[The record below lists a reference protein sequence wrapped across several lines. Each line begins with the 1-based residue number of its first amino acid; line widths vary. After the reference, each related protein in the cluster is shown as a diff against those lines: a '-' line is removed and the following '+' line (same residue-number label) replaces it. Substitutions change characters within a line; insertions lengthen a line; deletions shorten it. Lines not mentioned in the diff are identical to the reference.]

1 MNLIV
6 GLGNPGTKYIET
18 RHNIGFKVL
27 DEIARRKK
35 VKFKTKFLY
44 FTKQSKINL
53 SKNKILL
60 IKPQLFM
67 NKSGEVIKKVIKKNK
82 IDISKL
88 VIIYDDVD
96 LDFGVVRV
104 REKGSSGT
112 HNGMKSIIDSLESIN
127 FKRIRIGV
135 GPRPKGKFLND
146 YVLGNFTKDEYLKL
160 EKVVERAADVVE
172 SLFSSG
178 IEKTMSLFNNL
189 EINEFDQEESRWVNY
204 MKVCLFFQNIW
215 MMIN

>member
-135 GPRPKGKFLND
+135 GPRPKGNLLND

-189 EINEFDQEESRWVNY
+189 EINEFDQEESR
-204 MKVCLFFQNIW
+204 
-215 MMIN
+215 

>member
-67 NKSGEVIKKVIKKNK
+67 NKSGEVIKKVIKKK
-82 IDISKL
+82 
-88 VIIYDDVD
+88 
-96 LDFGVVRV
+96 
-104 REKGSSGT
+104 
-112 HNGMKSIIDSLESIN
+112 
-127 FKRIRIGV
+127 
-135 GPRPKGKFLND
+135 
-146 YVLGNFTKDEYLKL
+146 
-160 EKVVERAADVVE
+160 
-172 SLFSSG
+172 
-178 IEKTMSLFNNL
+178 
-189 EINEFDQEESRWVNY
+189 
-204 MKVCLFFQNIW
+204 
-215 MMIN
+215 

>member
-6 GLGNPGTKYIET
+6 GLGNPGTKYKET

-35 VKFKTKFLY
+35 VKFRTKFFY
-44 FTKQSKINL
+44 SVKQSKTNF
-53 SKNKILL
+53 SKNNILL

-67 NKSGEVIKKVIKKNK
+67 NRSGEVIKKVIKKNK
-82 IDISKL
+82 INITKL

-96 LDFGVVRV
+96 INFGVVRV

-112 HNGMKSIIDSLESIN
+112 HNGMKSIVDSLESIN

-135 GPRPKGKFLND
+135 GPRPKSKFLND
-146 YVLGNFTKDEYLKL
+146 YVLGDFKENEYLKL
-160 EKVVERAADVVE
+160 EKVVGRAADIVE
-172 SLFSSG
+172 SLFSLG

-189 EINEFDQEESRWVNY
+189 DTNEFDQEESR
-204 MKVCLFFQNIW
+204 
-215 MMIN
+215 